1 MNTLKYKTC
10 FLEKPKTERYFSM
23 KRKLLIFALLSL
35 PLSGVM
41 AQEDKG
47 ITFLGSVQSDMLVP
61 QNDSE
66 TGATKTDDFSANIY
80 YDMQLQSKY
89 VDAGVRVEYM
99 EHPLPG
105 FENDFKGT
113 GVPNFWVKGKLGN
126 HELTLG
132 TFYEQFGSGFILRT
146 YEERSLGIDNSLLGG
161 RLQLKPV
168 KGVIVKLLSG
178 KQRRYW
184 SWNKALVS
192 GADAELSLDEWIPS
206 LQNSG
211 TRLMLGGSWVNRYN
225 DSEEKVFADP
235 THSVNMPKFIN
246 AWDVRVNYNHGP
258 WGVLAEYAQKT
269 DDPSYA
275 NGFIFRKGNV
285 AMLST
290 TYSNGG
296 LSLMAQ
302 AKRSENMSFKTVNV
316 GDKAIGVSSSINH
329 LPAFTQDHTYALAAL
344 YPYATQM
351 GSGEW
356 AYQAELGY
364 NFKRRTKLGGKY
376 GMNVKVN
383 YSYVRGIKSDY
394 LNGKTYNKLTGTT
407 FLAGTEG
414 YRTSFFKWGDNTYYQ
429 DLDITISR
437 KFSKTFKLNF
447 MYMNQMY
454 NKSVVEGEGGMI
466 HSNIFVADGMFQV
479 SPKTKIR
486 AELQYLATR
495 QDKGDW
501 ACGLIEV
508 SLAPSWMFTF
518 SDLWNCGDTDPSL
531 GEANTHLHYYQ
542 GLVTYNTGSHRFQI
556 GYGRTRAGYNCAGG
570 VCRYVPATK
579 GVTFSYNYNF

>member
-1 MNTLKYKTC
+1 
-10 FLEKPKTERYFSM
+10 M
-23 KRKLLIFALLSL
+23 KRKILITSLLLLAAAQVFA
-35 PLSGVM
+35 
-41 AQEDKG
+41 QDDRG
-47 ITFLGSVQSDMLVP
+47 ITILGSVQSDMLLP
-61 QNDSE
+61 KEDSE
-66 TGATKTDDFSANIY
+66 TGATKTDDFVTNTY
-80 YDMQLQSKY
+80 VDLQMQSKF

-99 EHPLPG
+99 KHPLPG
-105 FENDFKGT
+105 FEQDFKGQ
-113 GVPNFWVKGKLGN
+113 GVPSFWVKGKLGN
-126 HELTLG
+126 NELTLG

-161 RLQLKPV
+161 RLLLKPT

-192 GADAELSLDEWIPS
+192 GADAELSIDEWIPS
-206 LQNSG
+206 LQEKN
-211 TRLMLGGSWVNRYN
+211 TRITLGASWVNRFN
-225 DSEEKVFADP
+225 DDEEKVLTDAS
-235 THSVNMPKFIN
+235 HRINMPKFVN
-246 AWDVRVNYNHGP
+246 AWDVRVNFNHGA
-258 WGVLAEYAQKT
+258 WGLLAEYAQKT

-275 NGFIFRKGNV
+275 NGYIFRKGTV
-285 AMLST
+285 AMLSG

-302 AKRSENMSFKTVNV
+302 AKRSENMSFKTVNA
-316 GDKAIGVSSSINH
+316 GDKAIGVSSYINH

-383 YSYVRGIKSDY
+383 YSYVRAIKSEY
-394 LNGKTYNKLTGTT
+394 LDGKDHTNLMGTT
-407 FLAGTEG
+407 VLGGTEG

-429 DLDITISR
+429 DFNITVSR
-437 KFSKTFKLNF
+437 KLSKAFKLNL
-447 MYMNQMY
+447 MYMNQKY
-454 NKSVVEGEGGMI
+454 NKTVIEGEGGMI
-466 HSNIFVADGMFQV
+466 HSDIFVADGMFQL
-479 SPKTKIR
+479 SPKTKLR
-486 AELQYLATR
+486 AELQYLATK

-501 ACGLIEV
+501 ACGLLEL
-508 SLAPSWMFTF
+508 SLAPHWMFTV
-518 SDLWNCGDTDPSL
+518 SDLWNCGDNDPSL
-531 GEANTHLHYYQ
+531 VEANTHLHYYQ

-570 VCRYVPATK
+570 VCRYIPATK